1 MKAIKTIILAFI
13 ISTSVQANIFDDAE
27 KWIDGAYDSVGDFL

>member
-27 KWIDGAYDSVGDFL
+27 KWSTVSIHKMESFL